1 MATDRPSAG
10 ARRGRDFPDDVPI
23 LTDPSG
29 RVRLRAHT
37 EADLPAI
44 VEQSNDPDARRWTP
58 VPIPADGYGLAE
70 AREYALEVI
79 PSGWRSGTG
88 FGWAIDADLGRGHRY
103 AGAIDLGLRDD
114 GSAEIG
120 FSLHPSARGHG
131 VMSTAVRLVRDHGF
145 DALGVRVLRWRA
157 RVGNWPSRRVA
168 ASAGFRFD
176 GRIRRSLD
184 IRGELVDGWVATMT
198 SDDPRQPIRLPE
210 NPVLTGDRAGPGR
223 PVLVRP
229 YTEDDAQRLV
239 QICSD
244 PGTRRF
250 APRLPYPYT
259 TRDALD
265 FVESLREAATT
276 GRGFGWCYTDPGVG
290 VAAGTITVALSDA
303 GRAELGY
310 SAHPDSRGR
319 GLTTAAVRAV
329 AEFLG
334 GHSTGLPIPVRS
346 VLIRCAAS
354 NTGSRRVA
362 ERAGFVLIGT
372 QPAAEVLADGTVD
385 DLLLFHRVC
394 HTR

>member
-10 ARRGRDFPDDVPI
+10 ARRGRSFPDEVPT
-23 LTDPSG
+23 LADASG

-37 EADLPAI
+37 EADLPSI
-44 VEQSNDPDARRWTP
+44 VEQSNDPDARHWTP
-58 VPIPADGYGLAE
+58 VPIPADGYGLAD
-70 AREYALEVI
+70 ARDYALGII
-79 PSGWRSGTG
+79 PAGWRAGTG

-114 GSAEIG
+114 GSAELG
-120 FSLHPSARGHG
+120 FSLHPAARGHG

-145 DALGVRVLRWRA
+145 DELGVRVLRWRA

-184 IRGELVDGWVATMT
+184 IRGELVDGWVATIT
-198 SDDPRQPIRLPE
+198 ADDPRQPIRLPE
-210 NPVLTGDRAGPGR
+210 NPVLASGRSAPGR
-223 PVLVRP
+223 PVRMRP
-229 YTEDDAQRLV
+229 YTEDDAARLV

-244 PGTRRF
+244 PLTRRF

-259 TRDALD
+259 TRDALE
-265 FVESLREAATT
+265 FVESLRESAAT
-276 GRGFGWCYTDPGVG
+276 GRGFGWCYTDPAND
-290 VAAGTITVALSDA
+290 VAAGTITVGLSEA

-310 SAHPDSRGR
+310 SAHPDARGR
-319 GLTTAAVRAV
+319 GLTSAAVRAV
-329 AEFLG
+329 VDFLAERT
-334 GHSTGLPIPVRS
+334 SWLPIPVRS
-346 VLIRCAAS
+346 ALIRCAAS

-362 ERAGFVLIGT
+362 ERAGFALAGT

>member
-10 ARRGRDFPDDVPI
+10 DRRGRVFPDEVPI

-44 VEQSNDPDARRWTP
+44 VEQSNDPDAQRWTP
-58 VPIPADGYGLAE
+58 VPIPAGGYGLAE
-70 AREYALEVI
+70 AREFALGII
-79 PSGWRSGTG
+79 PAGWRDGTG
-88 FGWAIDADLGRGHRY
+88 FGWAIDADLGHGHRY
-103 AGAIDLGLRDD
+103 AGAIDLGLRHD

-120 FSLHPSARGHG
+120 FSLHPAARGHG

-145 DALGVRVLRWRA
+145 DQLGVRVLRWRA

-168 ASAGFRFD
+168 AAAGFRYD
-176 GRIRRSLD
+176 GRIRRSLE
-184 IRGELVDGWVATMT
+184 IRGELVDGWVATIA

-210 NPVLTGDRAGPGR
+210 NPVLAGERSASDPA
-223 PVLVRP
+223 VQVRP
-229 YTEDDAQRLV
+229 YTEDDAERLV

-244 PGTRRF
+244 PATRRY

-259 TRDALD
+259 TRDAVE
-265 FVESLREAATT
+265 FVESLREAAAT
-276 GRGFGWCYTDPGVG
+276 GRGFGWCYTDPADG
-290 VAAGTITVALSDA
+290 VAAGTITVGLSDA

-319 GLTTAAVRAV
+319 GLTTAAVRTV

-334 GHSTGLPIPVRS
+334 GRSTGLPVPVRS

-354 NTGSRRVA
+354 NAGSRRVA